1 MRSTCEN
8 SDQRWSTL
16 WIVGVGAVGLGREG
30 AVFIAIRHC
39 LCVMWHI

>member
-1 MRSTCEN
+1 
-8 SDQRWSTL
+8 
-16 WIVGVGAVGLGREG
+16 VGAVGLGREG